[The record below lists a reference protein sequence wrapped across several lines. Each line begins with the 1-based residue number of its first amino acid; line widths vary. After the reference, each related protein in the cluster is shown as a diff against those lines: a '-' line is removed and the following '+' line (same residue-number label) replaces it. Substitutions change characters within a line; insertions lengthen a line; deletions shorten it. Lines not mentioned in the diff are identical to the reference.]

1 MYDAFQEDLA
11 VLNIY
16 FSESTAI
23 GEFENENLFCIKV
36 FLHKLVYKTDKNKE
50 NSLIA

>member
-1 MYDAFQEDLA
+1 LPAICTLYITIIKEEYVYDAFQEDLA

-23 GEFENENLFCIKV
+23 GEFEK
-36 FLHKLVYKTDKNKE
+36 
-50 NSLIA
+50 